1 MAQGTILVVDDEK
14 IIRDLFQRT
23 LAGEGYEVIT
33 AESVSEG
40 LGIFKEKTVNVVL
53 IDIKMPGMNVA
64 EVLREVK
71 KTSPDCEVIII
82 TGYDS
87 LDSAIESV
95 KAGAHDYIR
104 KPFDKLEDVINV
116 IGKAMEKQ
124 RLTAQNKKLEN
135 DLKKRVCELQVLYD
149 VSDAIGYALD
159 YRKLVKLIMSSLNKV
174 VDHDLSVS
182 LLLNGESGD
191 LTIQRIQPVTDDF
204 INQAK
209 SNVLTASNALMSW
222 ELSENNLK
230 IEEAL
235 YDRWKAKGER
245 LESEQI
251 KTDVRSFFNVPLMIK
266 DKFAGMINICSH
278 KEDAFDVDDI
288 KLLYTI
294 ANQMSIAI
302 ERVRGVIAA
311 EKGKM
316 EVMVDSMLDGVIM
329 IDKDK
334 KIAVINPA
342 ARRVLHLDSYQESGI
357 DCEAINNLLGYD
369 PTELLRKAGK
379 SSMENKVS
387 IYQVPYQVQASSVLG
402 SEGELLGT
410 VVNLRDISKEKE
422 IDRRKSEFISI
433 VGHELRTPLTS
444 IKNAV
449 NIIFSKKAGDI
460 NENQMRFLSMADRN
474 INRLSDI
481 INDLLDISKIESGR
495 IKIESKSMDL
505 HDSLDMA
512 ISSLAPGAMEKS
524 VSIRKEIPS
533 DLPQAYGDSDKLE
546 QIFINLLSNAIKFT
560 PEGGRIC
567 VSASEVQGE
576 DFIEISVTDTGIG
589 IAPDEIEKVF
599 DRFYQVEEA
608 LTRGIQGTGLG
619 LSIVKGLVKAHRGK
633 IWAESEVGKG
643 AKFVFTQPGYSDD
656 RALRE
661 RLDREIEVAREKGI
675 PLSLITL
682 KIEEFEYLNK
692 AYGEAEVLHMLDD
705 FKQIIQNTALRST
718 DKLQIEVGGGVMIL
732 PDTSKEGVV
741 ALGIRLKDAFSRQ
754 TFEMKQSVR
763 ITVATGVATY
773 PDDGVTREELMKKA
787 QSESS

>member
-1 MAQGTILVVDDEK
+1 
-14 IIRDLFQRT
+14 
-23 LAGEGYEVIT
+23 
-33 AESVSEG
+33 
-40 LGIFKEKTVNVVL
+40 
-53 IDIKMPGMNVA
+53 
-64 EVLREVK
+64 
-71 KTSPDCEVIII
+71 
-82 TGYDS
+82 
-87 LDSAIESV
+87 
-95 KAGAHDYIR
+95 
-104 KPFDKLEDVINV
+104 
-116 IGKAMEKQ
+116 MEKQ

-643 AKFVFTQPGYSDD
+643 AKFVFTLPGYSVD